1 MARHSGEN
9 LEYVPTTP
17 LLTFHTYK
25 EFLGPNLKVVQV
37 SGKVLFLNGKVRVL
51 FRKGRGRQEQKE
63 KEQEEVHW

>member
-37 SGKVLFLNGKVRVL
+37 SGKVLFLNGKVRV
-51 FRKGRGRQEQKE
+51 
-63 KEQEEVHW
+63 